1 MKKIEK
7 HKKNIRNNVTG
18 ILLLDKP
25 VGISSNKSLQRIKNI
40 YNAKKAGHTGNLDV
54 PASGFTYMLWRSNE
68 NMWLSFKFKQKILC
82 QM

>member
-54 PASGFTYMLWRSNE
+54 PASGLLPICFGEAT
-68 NMWLSFKFKQKILC
+68 KICGYLLN
-82 QM
+82 